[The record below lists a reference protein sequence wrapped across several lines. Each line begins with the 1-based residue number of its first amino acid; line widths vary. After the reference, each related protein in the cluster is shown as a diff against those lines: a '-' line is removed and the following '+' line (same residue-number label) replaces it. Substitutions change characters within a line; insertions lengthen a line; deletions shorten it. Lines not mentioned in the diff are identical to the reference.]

1 LFKFLYD
8 FFHKVT
14 LPIGRGLARMG
25 LTPNH
30 VSLIGFVLMAGSA
43 WLVATGSS
51 VAGGILLWVAGIFD
65 ILDGS
70 VARTTGLKTK
80 AGAFLDSTLDRLSD
94 GLIFSALI
102 WYELFHR
109 TETLYVYSDMENL
122 KPSGPHFFPS
132 HKYQLLLILGC
143 LVFAFMTSYIRARA
157 EGLGLECRV
166 GFIERPERVVMVGLG
181 LVFGVLYW
189 ALGLLL
195 VLSIFTVVQRFVHV
209 WKQARERPAL

>member
-8 FFHKVT
+8 FFHKAT

-30 VSLIGFVLMAGSA
+30 VSLIGFALMMGSA
-43 WLVATGSS
+43 GLIATGRPL
-51 VAGGILLWVAGIFD
+51 AGGIGLWVAGIFD

-70 VARTTGLKTK
+70 VARATGLKTK

-94 GLIFSALI
+94 GLIFGALA
-102 WYELFHR
+102 WYAASNE
-109 TETLYVYSDMENL
+109 
-122 KPSGPHFFPS
+122 
-132 HKYQLLLILGC
+132 LLLILGC
-143 LVFAFMTSYIRARA
+143 LIFAFMTSYIRARA
-157 EGLGLECRV
+157 EGLGFECRV
-166 GFIERPERVVMVGLG
+166 GFIERPERVVIVGIG

-195 VLSIFTVVQRFVHV
+195 VLSLLTVVQRFVHV